1 MAAARARRHSTE
13 QPVTFLVSVGVFALG
28 VVCIAWAGLGI
39 SSQQPVPE
47 RAESA
52 LASELTSFAVDH
64 TATVR
69 AVAAPDTATP
79 YPVNGKKGETIG
91 HLTIPVLKR
100 KLPIIEGTGSAELK
114 KGVGHFSD
122 SVLPGQEDNCVL
134 SGHRDTVFR
143 GLGRLKKGDVFIVQ
157 TAAGKFTYE
166 IRRIRIVDKEDRTV
180 IVPTKNAVLTVTTC
194 YPFNYVGNAPDRYIL
209 SADLVARE

>member
-1 MAAARARRHSTE
+1 MAAVRARHSRR
-13 QPVTFLVSVGVFALG
+13 QPVTFQLSVGVFALG
-28 VVCIAWAGLGI
+28 IVCIAWAGFGI
-39 SSQQPVPE
+39 SRHQPVPE
-47 RAESA
+47 RTETA

-69 AVAAPDTATP
+69 AVSPPETATR
-79 YPVNGKKGETIG
+79 YPVNGKKGEMIG
-91 HLTIPVLKR
+91 HLTIPVLAR

-114 KGVGHFSD
+114 KGVGHFSK

-157 TAAGKFTYE
+157 TAAGRFTYE
-166 IRRIRIVDKEDRTV
+166 IRRVRIVDKEDRTV